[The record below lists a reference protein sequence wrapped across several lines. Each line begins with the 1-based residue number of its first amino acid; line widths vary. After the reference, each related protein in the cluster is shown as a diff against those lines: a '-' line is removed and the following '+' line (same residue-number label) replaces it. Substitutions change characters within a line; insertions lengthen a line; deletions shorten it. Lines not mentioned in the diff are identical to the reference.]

1 MTRTSTLALAILL
14 LLFAGC
20 AEPDVRTPPA
30 APPRESLPY
39 DTLPLDTSSV
49 VTFAVASD
57 LHLLS
62 PRIVESR
69 LSPGLA
75 AYRQGERKMV
85 LQGPALLHA
94 LLDSIRSRRPTFF
107 LVTGDL
113 TKDGELASHEDMA
126 DSLQTLVDAGIRVVV
141 IPGNHDVASGNATA
155 YTANSYFA
163 TSTVTA
169 STFARLYRS
178 FGYGAAL
185 SRDTASLSYVV
196 DVAKGLRIVALDA
209 CAYRDNAFGST
220 SSVWGALMPSTQEW
234 LWAQLE
240 RARRDGVD
248 LIGAIHFNMVEHF
261 EDEANSVISSG
272 YMLSDFQEVGRKM
285 AERGLHVVFTGHF
298 HANDVATAQRGSS
311 LLTDIE
317 TGSLITPP
325 NRFRTG
331 RIVDGMLTLEGR
343 RIREI
348 DDEGLGDTDLV
359 VYADSFLYRGLHY
372 RTTSIL
378 SSFGLPDTEISRHA
392 PLVTRAWMA
401 HYAGDEP
408 WPLPQETQGRIR
420 AWDSIGRPGAARF
433 LRMLATDLPP
443 GDLNTTISLR

>member
-1 MTRTSTLALAILL
+1 MRPSTLALAMLPLL
-14 LLFAGC
+14 VAGC
-20 AEPDVRTPPA
+20 AEPEVRTMPA
-30 APPRESLPY
+30 APPRESTPY
-39 DTLPLDTSSV
+39 DDPLPLDTSRV

-62 PRIVESR
+62 PRLVESR

-75 AYRQGERKMV
+75 VYRQGERKMM
-85 LQGPALLHA
+85 LQGPSLLHS
-94 LLDSIRSRRPTFF
+94 LLDSIRALKPTFF

-126 DSLQTLVDAGIRVVV
+126 DSLQTLADAGIRVVV
-141 IPGNHDVASGNATA
+141 IPGNHDVANGAATA
-155 YTANSYFA
+155 YTASSY
-163 TSTVTA
+163 A
-169 STFARLYRS
+169 STATISANMFARLYRS

-209 CAYRDNAFGST
+209 CAYRDNAFGGT
-220 SSVWGALMPSTQEW
+220 SSTWGVLPTSTQEW
-234 LWAQLE
+234 LWAQLD
-240 RARRDGVD
+240 RAKRDGVD
-248 LIGAIHFNMVEHF
+248 LIGAVHFNMVEHF
-261 EDEANSVISSG
+261 ENQANSAISSG
-272 YMLSDFQEVGRKM
+272 YMLADFREVGRKM

-298 HANDVATAQRGSS
+298 HANDIATAQRGSA

-331 RIVDGMLTLEGR
+331 RIVDGMLALEGH

-348 DDEGLGDTDLV
+348 DDVGLGDTDLV
-359 VYADSFLYRGLHY
+359 AYADAFLFRGLHP

-378 SSFGLPDTEISRHA
+378 ASYGLDATEIARHA

-408 WPLPQETQGRIR
+408 WPVPEETQDRIR
-420 AWDSIGRPGAARF
+420 AWDSLGRSGAAQF

-443 GDLNTTISLR
+443 AT